1 MSNFLV
7 LITGGIFFLLS
18 LYIFYKSRKSTAAA
32 QLKLKENENFNS
44 IINLANDA
52 MLVIDIVDGRIHQVN
67 PAACD
72 LLGYSEKQLL
82 GKTLFQ
88 LHPEE
93 DLQRSSSVVADTW
106 ERGGLIYDDIPFL
119 HASGGRVAVECSA
132 RVAPFAGRPAIVIY
146 ARDIRERLRL
156 EAEIAEQRRL
166 IDEKSKDIHDS
177 IEYSRRIQRSFLLDE
192 KEIRFHQ
199 NEGFIFFQPRES
211 VSGDFY
217 WFINYVL
224 NRQIISE
231 SGTVYEP
238 GSRILAVAAVDCTG
252 HGVPG
257 AFISMIGNT
266 LLEQTIRNENFRSPA
281 AVLDHVN
288 AGLKKH
294 LNKNNDGSPL
304 RDGMDMALCCI
315 DFDGLQLEF
324 AGANNPCYLIRNGNL
339 MVLSAE
345 SQALTASTDI
355 PVKPFSNQ
363 KVKLEKG
370 DCLYLFS
377 DGYADQFGGPR
388 GKKFMSKKFKEYLL
402 EIHLQPMDLQKTLL
416 KETFEKWKGD
426 LDQTDDVLV
435 IGVRV

>member
-1 MSNFLV
+1 MGTLIFSIV
-7 LITGGIFFLLS
+7 LFVAGLYFFYDAQS
-18 LYIFYKSRKSTAAA
+18 KRRKIRHVV
-32 QLKLKENENFNS
+32 KENENFGN

-52 MLVIDIVDGRIHQVN
+52 MLVIDIVDGKIHQVN
-67 PAACD
+67 PAACT
-72 LLGYSEKQLL
+72 LLGYQEQELL
-82 GKTLFQ
+82 SKTLFE
-88 LHPEE
+88 LHPAEF
-93 DLQRSSSVVADTW
+93 LQKSSTLVADTW
-106 ERGGLIYDDIPFL
+106 EKGGLIYDDVPFL
-119 HASGGRVAVECSA
+119 HTDGQLIPVECSS

-156 EAEIAEQRRL
+156 QAEIAEQRRV

-192 KEIRFHQ
+192 REINQHQ

-217 WFINYVL
+217 WFINYTL
-224 NRQIISE
+224 NRAVISE
-231 SGTVYEP
+231 AGTVYAP

-288 AGLKKH
+288 SGLKKH

-324 AGANNPCYLIRNGNL
+324 AGANNPCYLIRDQAL
-339 MVLSAE
+339 LLIPAE
-345 SQALTASTDI
+345 SQALTASTDT
-355 PVKPFSNQ
+355 PARPFQNQ
-363 KVKLEKG
+363 KVKLQKG
-370 DCLYLFS
+370 DCLYIFT
-377 DGYADQFGGPR
+377 DGYADQFGGPK

-402 EIHLQPMDLQKTLL
+402 DIHQQPMVLQKQLL
-416 KETFEKWKGD
+416 QNTFNEWKGV
-426 LDQTDDVLV
+426 LDQTDDVLI
-435 IGVRV
+435 IGIRV